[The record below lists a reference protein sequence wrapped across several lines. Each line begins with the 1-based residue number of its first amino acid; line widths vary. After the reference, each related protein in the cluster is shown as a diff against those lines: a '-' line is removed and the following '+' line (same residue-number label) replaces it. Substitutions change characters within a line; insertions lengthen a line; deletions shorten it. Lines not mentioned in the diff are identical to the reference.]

1 MKKLLIWLL
10 WIICLWFINFSSA
23 WSVIYSWSY
32 WTLFA
37 STSMT
42 NRGLLKLS
50 IPAFNNISNISSS
63 DYVTVSCSFSNLSST
78 GNSSIFNILDNANIY
93 VRSYYMAFIQ
103 NNNNLSFSYVKT
115 IDDPSSWIIIKNFF
129 NWFTISFL
137 LSELRFINPN
147 YTPVL
152 YLEFAPTSSIS
163 GFTWCSSSNTCSF
176 TFDYSCTYTSDFI
189 SWSSDCSTIEN
200 QLTSCQSDLATAT
213 WNIVTLTNSLNTCQS
228 DLQSCQN
235 DSSCTQLKCENE
247 YNLIPESSV
256 TSAYCEETFN
266 LIDPETC
273 PSSWWTWDINWSNF
287 FVNSHQI
294 NGASNI
300 YLWLPEFLTWDYT
313 YIDSWSTLEIDVEN
327 EWNPEYIE
335 DILTVQTYHPS
346 SEDFTQSFTWT
357 LVLLMPYIIITLFI
371 IFVWRL
377 IKRIFK

>member
-1 MKKLLIWLL
+1 MKKLLIWLI
-10 WIICLWFINFSSA
+10 WIICLSFINFSSA
-23 WSVIYSWSY
+23 WDSFIFNWVTYNWLV
-32 WTLFA
+32 WV
-37 STSMT
+37 T
-42 NRGLLKLS
+42 NS
-50 IPAFNNISNISSS
+50 SSCPSSFSDCQISN
-63 DYVTVSCSFSNLSST
+63 FS
-78 GNSSIFNILDNANIY
+78 NSSIF
-93 VRSYYMAFIQ
+93 S
-103 NNNNLSFSYVKT
+103 NNNWFFYFKLQEDFFPWSLYDYNIFQYWW
-115 IDDPSSWIIIKNFF
+115 PSVF
-129 NWFTISFL
+129 
-137 LSELRFINPN
+137 
-147 YTPVL
+147 
-152 YLEFAPTSSIS
+152 
-163 GFTWCSSSNTCSF
+163 NTCNINEYLFRDCVMIFESWNELYMNSNF
-176 TFDYSCTYTSDFI
+176 WVINWYIWFIETSNFWDLVDI
-189 SWSSDCSTIEN
+189 NNCPSTEY
-200 QLTSCQSDLATAT
+200 
-213 WNIVTLTNSLNTCQS
+213 
-228 DLQSCQN
+228 
-235 DSSCTQLKCENE
+235 TQLQCENE

-266 LIDPETC
+266 LIDPESC

-313 YIDSWSTLEIDVEN
+313 YIDNWSTLEIDVEN